1 MLQRRDF
8 AGLKK
13 GVPFG
18 AKLLKLG
25 FYCTK
30 GPATLF
36 KYSTTFYNIG
46 LAVDAGQHLK
56 KMALKHPLPHEC

>member
-1 MLQRRDF
+1 MLELEIKPPLKHNLILNMFQKRDI
-8 AGLKK
+8 ADLKK

-18 AKLLKLG
+18 AKLLKLD

-36 KYSTTFYNIG
+36 KYNI
-46 LAVDAGQHLK
+46 L
-56 KMALKHPLPHEC
+56 

>member
-1 MLQRRDF
+1 MLELEIKPPLKPNLILNMLQKRDI
-8 AGLKK
+8 ADLKK

-18 AKLLKLG
+18 AKLLKLD

-36 KYSTTFYNIG
+36 K
-46 LAVDAGQHLK
+46 
-56 KMALKHPLPHEC
+56 

>member
-1 MLQRRDF
+1 MVLGLEIKPPLKPEPNLILNMLQKRDI

-36 KYSTTFYNIG
+36 KYNI
-46 LAVDAGQHLK
+46 L
-56 KMALKHPLPHEC
+56 